1 VVVCGAT
8 VKPRQELPRL
18 GRYDS
23 NFIIFARKRSNGIY
37 RIKPHYR
44 DELYAIIN
52 IATKQVYAAV
62 TLD

>member
-1 VVVCGAT
+1 
-8 VKPRQELPRL
+8 LPRL

-23 NFIIFARKRSNGIY
+23 NFIILARKRSNGIY
-37 RIKPHYR
+37 RVKPHYR
-44 DELYAIIN
+44 HELYAIIN